1 MLDSKRQLTL
11 QRAGRLPIVALLD
24 RYQRAAGDGWEQ
36 QMNDDIRAR
45 ASQFVA
51 ALPHAQALGM
61 HVQSISDGEARMDLP
76 YDPRLVGDPSSGVIF
91 GGAVSALM
99 DTCCGLSVFAHPKA
113 RVSMATLDL
122 RIDYMRASTPEQ
134 TIRAHA
140 VCYHVTHHVAFVR
153 ATATD
158 DDGDNPVASAAGAF
172 SLSRVG
178 GPRL

>member
-1 MLDSKRQLTL
+1 
-11 QRAGRLPIVALLD
+11 
-24 RYQRAAGDGWEQ
+24 
-36 QMNDDIRAR
+36 MNDDIRAR
-45 ASQFVA
+45 ANQFVA

-61 HVQSISDGEARMDLP
+61 AVQSISDGEAMMHMP

-99 DTCCGLSVFAHPKA
+99 DTCSGLSVFAHPKA

-122 RIDYMRASTPEQ
+122 RIDYMRAATPGQ

-140 VCYHVTHHVAFVR
+140 VCYHVTHHVAFER

-158 DDGDNPVASAAGAF
+158 DVDDNPVASAAGAF
-172 SLSRVG
+172 SLNRAG
-178 GPRL
+178 GPRI